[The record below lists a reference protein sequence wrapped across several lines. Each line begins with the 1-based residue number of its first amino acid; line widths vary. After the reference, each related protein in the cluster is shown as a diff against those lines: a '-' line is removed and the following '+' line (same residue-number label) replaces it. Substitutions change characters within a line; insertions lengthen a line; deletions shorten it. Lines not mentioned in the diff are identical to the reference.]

1 MANYATLIAA
11 IQSVI
16 TTNGNN
22 EITGAL
28 LQQSLITMINSLGA
42 DYQFAGFANPETT
55 PGTPDQKVFYIGG
68 AGTYPNFNSAV
79 IPDGHI
85 GALKYNGSWSLE
97 TVLVGKNYDSI
108 ITQLENQIFDIK
120 AGLVLDDY
128 KKLNI
133 LSISGLGVTSTG
145 IKTRETQTLF
155 YYPIAVGKTINI
167 RFSLLTTSGIAMYVG
182 ITPTIP
188 AVNVAVS
195 QYEYISTSL
204 RFVSI
209 TAQSSGY
216 LCFSITTEAI
226 ESVNFYGEN
235 DGAGATIKNA
245 IDSVAYDVLK
255 LKEETTVGD
264 RVSIAHETINGLFV
278 GSSKIEYNASRYLYF
293 VPIAKGQTVRVNYSS
308 SSNVRYGITR
318 KYPQQETPI
327 VEGYGTGSSASSQ
340 KTLSATENGY
350 CCVSFDVLPTSVAF
364 SIENT
369 GIGGAVA
376 ELDNKVAGLSGIKRE
391 ITGRGQTSIS
401 ESVTVLAGKRYHLHL
416 DNFKS
421 GHTSGSYII
430 FRINVGGENIIT
442 YYGTNVVPQDFYFET
457 GENVTTVT
465 LTIRQATG
473 EILYL
478 NFTEAH
484 NPPIFD
490 YNDYNNQI
498 VRLEDAHK
506 KISSSA
512 LTPFVLLHFTDIHAD
527 SENLSRLLGYYN
539 AFKPKID
546 DIIHTGDSVRETVD
560 ATSFDFWNE
569 IPGTAQILNV
579 IGNHDVWYSEGF
591 TPETNYPYNTY
602 FKPFIDNGDWGTI
615 VQPQN
620 AEQDG
625 LCYYYKD
632 YTAKKIRLIVID
644 YRSTG
649 DQLTWFESV
658 LADAITNSLSVI
670 VCVHYMP
677 SAMTVGFNT
686 PFNISPFV
694 DYSSYLSASWVN
706 AVDTF
711 IGNGGDFVCWLT
723 GHAHRDYAGY
733 YQGTNGRQIILS
745 LDTAAT
751 RNDGYVKYRAKQS
764 KSQDAFNIFCVN
776 NYKKL
781 ITLWRVGNDRDALQ
795 RHIGSLCVNYSTG
808 EMIYT
813 D

>member
-1 MANYATLIAA
+1 MSNYADLKAA
-11 IQSVI
+11 IQNVVK
-16 TTNGNN
+16 TNGNN

-28 LQQSLITMINSLGA
+28 LQQSLVAMINSLGA

-55 PGTPDQKVFYIGG
+55 PGTPDQRVFYIGG

-85 GALKYNGSWSLE
+85 GALKYNGSWSVE
-97 TVLVGKNYDSI
+97 TVPVGRNYDNI
-108 ITQLENQIFDIK
+108 IEQLESQIFDIK

-128 KKLNI
+128 KKLNKKAI
-133 LSISGLGVTSTG
+133 VGIGVTSTG
-145 IKTRETQTLF
+145 IATKTTRTLF
-155 YYPIAVGKTINI
+155 YYPITTGQTISV
-167 RFSLLTTSGIAMYVG
+167 RFSLLTTSGISIDVG

-188 AVNVAVS
+188 AVGVSIS
-195 QYEYISTSL
+195 QYAYVSTSL
-204 RFVSI
+204 RYISV
-209 TAQSSGY
+209 TAQTNGY
-216 LCFSITTEAI
+216 FCFSITTSAI
-226 ESVNFYGEN
+226 ESVEFYTEN
-235 DGAGATIKNA
+235 DGAGIAIKNA
-245 IDSVAYDVLK
+245 IDSTNYEVLK
-255 LKEETTVGD
+255 LKEETTVGE
-264 RVSIAHETINGLFV
+264 RVSIEHETINGLYV
-278 GSSKIEYNASRYLYF
+278 GSSKIEYNAARYLYF
-293 VPIAKGQTVRVNYSS
+293 VPIAKGQSVRANWSS
-308 SSNVRYGITR
+308 SSSVRYGITQ
-318 KYPQQETPI
+318 KYPQQDTPI
-327 VEGYGTGSSASSQ
+327 VEGYGTGSSASTQ
-340 KTLSATENGY
+340 KTLTASVNGY
-350 CCVSFDVLPTSVAF
+350 YCVSFDALPNSIAF

-369 GIGGAVA
+369 GIGGVIS
-376 ELDNKVAGLSGIKRE
+376 ELNDRITGLAGINVE
-391 ITGRGQTSIS
+391 TTGRGQTSIT
-401 ESVTVLAGKRYHLHL
+401 ETITVLSGKRYHLHL

-442 YYGTNVVPQDFYFET
+442 YYGNNIVPQDFYFET

-473 EILYL
+473 EILYISV
-478 NFTEAH
+478 TETHTPA
-484 NPPIFD
+484 IFD
-490 YNDYNNQI
+490 YNDYNNQV

-506 KISSSA
+506 KIVSA
-512 LTPFVLLHFTDIHAD
+512 ASTPFVLLHFTDIHAD
-527 SENLSRLLGYYN
+527 AENLSRLIGYYE
-539 AFKPKID
+539 AFKPRID
-546 DIIHTGDSVRETVD
+546 DIIHTGDSVKETVN

-569 IPGTAQILNV
+569 TPGTAQILNV

-591 TPETNYPYNTY
+591 TPPENYPYNTY
-602 FKPFIDNGDWGTI
+602 FKPFIDGGDWGTI
-615 VQPQN
+615 VQPAN

-632 YTAKKIRLIVID
+632 YTAKGIRLVVLD

-649 DQLTWFESV
+649 EQVTWFESV
-658 LADAITNSLSVI
+658 LADAITNNLSVI

-694 DYSSYLSASWVN
+694 DYGSYLSGLWVG

-711 IGNGGDFVCWLT
+711 IGNGGEFVCWLT

-745 LDTAAT
+745 IDTAAT